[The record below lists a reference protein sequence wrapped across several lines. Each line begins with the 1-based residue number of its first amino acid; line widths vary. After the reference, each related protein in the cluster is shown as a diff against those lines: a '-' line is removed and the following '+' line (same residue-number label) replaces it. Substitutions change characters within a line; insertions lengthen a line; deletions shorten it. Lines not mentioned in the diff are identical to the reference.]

1 LETLAAAAAAARPQ
15 QVSALQKKSKPD
27 SNKDLAPKS
36 RVDVTATFTEDE
48 RRSLALWKQSTMT
61 ENVDTA
67 HGHTSNDSTKSA
79 PLFKDPTQK
88 KEVNVVNIDAIE
100 NTYNEVHRTT
110 HLKPHRSSG
119 SKLKKYSDLSHI
131 HAKPAEEIDY
141 NDLSKNRATPNNR
154 TLLKSN
160 SIVNSPSEHG
170 IRQAGPE
177 EEIDYSDLN
186 KKPTT
191 QIRKPRHLRSSEA
204 RGHSERDH
212 RQAGPAEVTEHNGEG
227 KEPKV
232 QLHGPQHASG
242 SKVKTHSEH
251 GHHPGKPAEEFMGK
265 ENSKRFKESNHL
277 NLFRKSVHRNFT
289 PASKQQV
296 NVDGANKQKSDSD
309 NWRESKFISFEL
321 SLLKQSFEDSLSFD
335 LLAAGAPVRPA
346 SDRSSPAPL
355 HQRPFRGHPDDFNP
369 RGRRERFKPY
379 MPEREVTRLLASKQL
394 YKGTIRI
401 NRRNRNDAYVTS
413 DDLDYDVY
421 IHGLFNRNRA
431 LEGDIVAI
439 ELSDVEKVWATKKAK
454 DEQDA
459 DRKKEQN
466 VARKDDREIEIIANE
481 NEDITKDDE
490 EEEKRKPKYCGVV
503 VAILDRSLEP
513 TLTG

>member
-1 LETLAAAAAAARPQ
+1 MEKLAAAAAAARPQ
-15 QVSALQKKSKPD
+15 QVSALQKKSKPY

-36 RVDVTATFTEDE
+36 RVDVSATFTEDE

-67 HGHTSNDSTKSA
+67 HGHTSNHSSKSA
-79 PLFKDPTQK
+79 PLFKDPTRK

-119 SKLKKYSDLSHI
+119 SKSKRYSDLSHI

-141 NDLSKNRATPNNR
+141 NDLSKKHATSNHR

-160 SIVNSPSEHG
+160 SIVNGPSEHG

-191 QIRKPRHLRSSEA
+191 QNRKPRHLRSSEA

-242 SKVKTHSEH
+242 SKVKTHSED

-265 ENSKRFKESNHL
+265 EYSKRSKESNHV
-277 NLFRKSVHRNFT
+277 NLFRKSVHRNFM

-296 NVDGANKQKSDSD
+296 NIDGANKQKSDSD
-309 NWRESKFISFEL
+309 NWRESKFISL
-321 SLLKQSFEDSLSFD
+321 SSHS
-335 LLAAGAPVRPA
+335 
-346 SDRSSPAPL
+346 
-355 HQRPFRGHPDDFNP
+355 
-369 RGRRERFKPY
+369 
-379 MPEREVTRLLASKQL
+379 
-394 YKGTIRI
+394 
-401 NRRNRNDAYVTS
+401 
-413 DDLDYDVY
+413 
-421 IHGLFNRNRA
+421 
-431 LEGDIVAI
+431 
-439 ELSDVEKVWATKKAK
+439 
-454 DEQDA
+454 
-459 DRKKEQN
+459 
-466 VARKDDREIEIIANE
+466 
-481 NEDITKDDE
+481 
-490 EEEKRKPKYCGVV
+490 
-503 VAILDRSLEP
+503 
-513 TLTG
+513 